1 MQSQNPAL
9 ANQLKLST
17 TAFLSFLQR
26 VDERDRR
33 GGGKMS
39 VAQIEELAFQAKKLT
54 DQLDPHLRQLAAS
67 LNLKIPPK
75 PILS

>member
-1 MQSQNPAL
+1 M
-9 ANQLKLST
+9 T
-17 TAFLSFLQR
+17 
-26 VDERDRR
+26 RDRR

-39 VAQIEELAFQAKKLT
+39 IAQIEELAFQAKRLT
-54 DQLDPHLRQLAAS
+54 DQLDPHLRQSAAL